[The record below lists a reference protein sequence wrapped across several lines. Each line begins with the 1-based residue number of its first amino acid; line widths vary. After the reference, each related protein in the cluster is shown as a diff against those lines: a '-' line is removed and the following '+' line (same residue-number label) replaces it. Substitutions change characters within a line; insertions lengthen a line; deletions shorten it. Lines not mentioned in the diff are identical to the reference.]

1 MDDKSTVLHDAT
13 PRAAR
18 TFRTLGDRS
27 MQPAP
32 VIHNRP
38 RTPPRAA
45 VRRLALGRFISFTGT
60 VAAGTALSY
69 SLYAETGSAAWVAA
83 AMVLTWGVIGL
94 LGPISGAIG
103 DRYDRRRVMIVG
115 ETAAAAC
122 WFAMATL
129 VDAPVVL
136 LGLAFLA
143 SAFEAP
149 FPAASGAAIPNV
161 AGIENLSW
169 ANSLI
174 SMGRYAGLTLGP
186 LAGGLLVASIGARW
200 MFVANAVSYLISV
213 ALVWSVRA
221 EFADPE
227 RDAQEVEDHK
237 GLAAGFRF
245 IRRDRVL
252 TWLLASWV
260 VFILGMASTIVADP
274 VLADAFGWGSFGY
287 GLITTCWGAGTI
299 VGAWLGRN
307 VRQDQE
313 AVWLIGFSGL
323 VALTGFGVFFSPWF
337 WLVLVWV
344 LLFGLADGPTQVA
357 EQNLLQRRTPDV
369 VRSRVMGA
377 WEAANHLSL
386 VIAFVI
392 GGLVVPEIGPKPAY
406 LLGGVTGLLGT
417 ALLLPLLR
425 LLPRRGTS
433 VDAPVHVEQEPVV

>member
-1 MDDKSTVLHDAT
+1 MQREPPRSEHSRT
-13 PRAAR
+13 PAR
-18 TFRTLGDRS
+18 T
-27 MQPAP
+27 
-32 VIHNRP
+32 
-38 RTPPRAA
+38 A
-45 VRRLALGRFISFTGT
+45 VRRLALGRFISFMGT
-60 VAAGTALSY
+60 VAAGIALSY
-69 SLYAETGSAAWVAA
+69 SLYEETGSAAWVAA
-83 AMVLTWGVIGL
+83 TMVLTWGVIGL

-103 DRYDRRRVMIVG
+103 DRYDRRLVMIVG
-115 ETAAAAC
+115 ELAAAAC
-122 WFAMATL
+122 WLVMATIG
-129 VDAPVVL
+129 DMPVLL

-149 FPAASGAAIPNV
+149 FPAASGAAIPNL
-161 AGIENLSW
+161 AGTENLSW

-174 SMGRYAGLTLGP
+174 SMGRYGGLTLGP

-200 MFVANAVSYLISV
+200 VFVANAVSYLISV
-213 ALVWSVRA
+213 LLVWSVRA
-221 EFADPE
+221 NFADPE
-227 RDAQEVEDHK
+227 RDAGEVEEHK

-252 TWLLASWV
+252 KWLLASWF
-260 VFILGMASTIVADP
+260 VFILGMASTIIADP
-274 VLADAFGWGSFGY
+274 VLADEFGWGSLGY
-287 GLITTCWGAGTI
+287 GLLTTCWGAGTI

-313 AVWLIGFSGL
+313 AIWLIAFSGL
-323 VALTGFGVFFSPWF
+323 VALTGFAVFFTPWF

-344 LLFGLADGPTQVA
+344 VLFGLADGPTQVA

-425 LLPRRGTS
+425 LLPRRGSS
-433 VDAPVHVEQEPVV
+433 VHPPVAVEQEHVT